1 MYRLFMIYNKYHNNF
16 ITLLSTMIRNY
27 DDNDS
32 LIHNSI
38 SNNSYYY
45 KDLRNVT

>member
-1 MYRLFMIYNKYHNNF
+1 MYRLFMIYNKYHNSF
-16 ITLLSTMIRNY
+16 ITLLSTIVNY

-38 SNNSYYY
+38 SNNSYYH
-45 KDLRNVT
+45 KDFRNVT